1 MVELDE
7 LGLLA
12 MSELFQCFADPTRLK
27 VIEVLLGGARCVGDL
42 TELLGMSQPAVSHHL
57 RLLRQLRLVKTS
69 RLGKK
74 VVYSLADEH
83 IRQLFDTCREHVAE
97 RGR

>member
-7 LGLLA
+7 LGLLE

-27 VIEVLLGGARCVGDL
+27 IIQVLLGGEQCVGGL
-42 TELLGMSQPAVSHHL
+42 TGLLGMSQPAVSHHL

-69 RLGKK
+69 RSGKK

-97 RGR
+97 RAR